1 MRFETMQAIYEAR
14 SSGERVDRFAMSPD
28 AMLRADIGDADYEK
42 YLQANDRP
50 TSVNISSVMAASP
63 AERAGLQPGDQ
74 IVSYDGERVFSTSEL
89 MQHTMASGDGD
100 VVVDVLRNG
109 APMQIVL
116 PRGPI
121 GVEIGR
127 FRGR

>member
-1 MRFETMQAIYEAR
+1 
-14 SSGERVDRFAMSPD
+14 
-28 AMLRADIGDADYEK
+28 
-42 YLQANDRP
+42 
-50 TSVNISSVMAASP
+50 MAASP

-74 IVSYDGERVFSTSEL
+74 IVSYDGERVFSTFEL

-109 APMQIVL
+109 ATMQIVL